1 MPTLENEIDVP
12 SPRSEAI
19 LDGLFGTEADT
30 EEAISEEV
38 EETLEEE
45 IEEEEVVEEEDNS
58 DDDEEEIDYD
68 SEDEKPEEEEE
79 EEEKPLEESVAQRE
93 AKIRGREAKELK
105 TKLTETELELSRIK
119 DELKAKQDK
128 LDEIETTQ
136 IKPHEHPDYL
146 SAREAILNDARLVA
160 RRLQGDSKALLGKN
174 FGLLMDTFL
183 EAAEAPADK
192 AAEADEKLTA
202 VIVDNLKLSDVSYEE
217 MDQDERNAVMPTVDR
232 IMGLLERNAEKTRDL
247 QKLYMKLESRAKT
260 GKITVGYREYEQR
273 EKEFSPIVESVGD
286 VPEEV
291 LEEKPH
297 SIEAVVA
304 KLVKS
309 SPEAKKRLE
318 KAKKDV
324 LSALI
329 GPRALTQTD
338 IDKLEA
344 NGTDIKEYLV
354 ERDRLHQNK
363 LKKLAP
369 MFVQALV
376 TRAEFSKYVEKASKA
391 DGTDNS
397 AESEFDAV
405 QKVSKKKPQ
414 VKSPVKVDPRK
425 RDPLASM
432 FGESDED
439 DW

>member
-1 MPTLENEIDVP
+1 MPALENETDVP
-12 SPRSEAI
+12 SARSEAI
-19 LDGLFGTEADT
+19 LDDLFGTEVDT
-30 EEAISEEV
+30 SEDIPAEVEETSEKEEPEIEEV
-38 EETLEEE
+38 EEEETA
-45 IEEEEVVEEEDNS
+45 
-58 DDDEEEIDYD
+58 DDEEEIDYD
-68 SEDEKPEEEEE
+68 NADAPAEE

-93 AKIRGREAKELK
+93 AKVRGREAKELK
-105 TKLTETELELSRIK
+105 AKLTEAQLELSRVK
-119 DELKAKQDK
+119 EELETKQSK
-128 LDEIETTQ
+128 LSEIEATQ

-146 SAREAILNDARLVA
+146 SARELILNDARLVA
-160 RRLQGDSKALLGKN
+160 RRLSGESKSLLGKN

-183 EAAEAPADK
+183 EAAEAPAAK
-192 AAEADEKLTA
+192 AEEADEKLTGA
-202 VIVDNLKLSDVSYEE
+202 IVDNLKLSDVPYAE
-217 MDQDERNAVMPTVDR
+217 MDQDERGDAMPTVDR
-232 IMGLLERNAEKTRDL
+232 IMGLLERNADKTRDL
-247 QKLYMKLESRAKT
+247 QALYTKLESRAKT
-260 GKITVGYREYEQR
+260 GKITVGYREYEIR
-273 EKEFSPIVESVGD
+273 EKEFAPIVESVGD
-286 VPEEV
+286 VPDEV

-304 KLVKS
+304 RLVKS

-324 LSALI
+324 LAALI

-354 ERDRLHQNK
+354 ERDKLHQSK

-376 TRAEFSKYVEKASKA
+376 TRSEFSKYVERASKA
-391 DGTDNS
+391 EGTDS
-397 AESEFDAV
+397 GAESEFDAL
-405 QKVSKKKPQ
+405 QKVAKKKPQ
-414 VKSPVKVDPRK
+414 IKNAAKIDPRK

-432 FGESDED
+432 FGVADED